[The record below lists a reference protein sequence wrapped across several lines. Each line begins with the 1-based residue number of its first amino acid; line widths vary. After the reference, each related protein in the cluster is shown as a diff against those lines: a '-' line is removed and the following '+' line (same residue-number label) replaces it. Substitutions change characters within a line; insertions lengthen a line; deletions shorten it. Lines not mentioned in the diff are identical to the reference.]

1 MSRTY
6 MGIHKFVELQTE
18 PLDLSMSRMTEGRI
32 GPSALSVIE
41 RQLQLNEIDQND
53 AISLNP
59 PIQVVSREQT
69 GTGIN
74 QKKIWLKKYRNET
87 SNEWYQNETSNIQ
100 TIRRKQS
107 KGNNGSTRKKH
118 PERSTH
124 TGEKQFKCETC
135 TIGFARSWVLHRHVM
150 IRTGDKPFSCPKC
163 RRGFNQRGNLLGHI

>member
-1 MSRTY
+1 
-6 MGIHKFVELQTE
+6 
-18 PLDLSMSRMTEGRI
+18 MTEGRI

-41 RQLQLNEIDQND
+41 RQLELNEIDQNG

-59 PIQVVSREQT
+59 PIQEVSREQT

-74 QKKIWLKKYRNET
+74 QKKIWLKKY
-87 SNEWYQNETSNIQ
+87 QNETSNIQ

-107 KGNNGSTRKKH
+107 KGNKGSTRKKH

-124 TGEKQFKCETC
+124 TGEKRFKCETC

>member
-1 MSRTY
+1 
-6 MGIHKFVELQTE
+6 EPQTE

-41 RQLQLNEIDQND
+41 RQLELNEIDQND

-59 PIQVVSREQT
+59 PIQEVSREQT

-107 KGNNGSTRKKH
+107 KGNKGSTRKKH

-124 TGEKQFKCETC
+124 TGEKRFKCKTC
-135 TIGFARSWVLHRHVM
+135 GKGFAKPSDMKKHARIH
-150 IRTGDKPFSCPKC
+150 TGDKPYKC
-163 RRGFNQRGNLLGHI
+163 E

>member
-1 MSRTY
+1 
-6 MGIHKFVELQTE
+6 
-18 PLDLSMSRMTEGRI
+18 MTEGRI
-32 GPSALSVIE
+32 GPISSISD
-41 RQLQLNEIDQND
+41 RKTITTQQIDQND

-59 PIQVVSREQT
+59 PIQEVSREQT

-107 KGNNGSTRKKH
+107 KGNKGSTRKKH

-124 TGEKQFKCETC
+124 TGEKRFKCKTCGKGFDKPSNMKKHARIHTGDKPYKCETC
-135 TIGFARSWVLHRHVM
+135 G
-150 IRTGDKPFSCPKC
+150 K
-163 RRGFNQRGNLLGHI
+163 NLLSHRN